1 MEQAIQSN
9 RMLQLPVNAGYE
21 PAIGSNHLD
30 GGAEQAS
37 RTLVVIDTRV
47 RDRECLAGCIA
58 ARKAD
63 MDVVALGS
71 FADWNLERDLHPP
84 LVAVMV
90 NVGGRSLRGPSVAE
104 EIRNLVSECG
114 ATPVIAMADTDEL
127 GEIFQALDCGVRGF
141 IPSTMG
147 ISVCVEAVSLVLA
160 GGVFVPASCLASASR
175 QMLATS
181 DATQR
186 QASIFTNRQSD
197 VVEALK
203 RGKTNKIIA
212 YELNMQ
218 ESTVKVHVRHIMRKL
233 KATNRTEV
241 VYKLNEMGH
250 QDARKVL

>member
-90 NVGGRSLRGPSVAE
+90 NVGGRSFRGPSVAE
-104 EIRNLVSECG
+104 EIRKLVSECG

-181 DATQR
+181 DATKR

-250 QDARKVL
+250 QDERKVL

>member
-9 RMLQLPVNAGYE
+9 RILQLPVNAGYE

-37 RTLVVIDTRV
+37 RTLLVIDTRV

-58 ARKAD
+58 ARRAD

-71 FADWNLERDLHPP
+71 FAEWNRIRDLHPP
-84 LVAVMV
+84 LAAVIL
-90 NVGGRSLRGPSVAE
+90 NIGGRSFSDPSVAE
-104 EIRNLVSECG
+104 EIRKLVSECG

-127 GEIFQALDCGVRGF
+127 REIFQALDCGVRGY

-160 GGVFVPASCLASASR
+160 GGIFVPASCLASASR

-181 DATQR
+181 DRHRAAGKHFHQPSVRCRGSTQAR
-186 QASIFTNRQSD
+186 QD
-197 VVEALK
+197 E
-203 RGKTNKIIA
+203 
-212 YELNMQ
+212 
-218 ESTVKVHVRHIMRKL
+218 
-233 KATNRTEV
+233 
-241 VYKLNEMGH
+241 
-250 QDARKVL
+250 QDHRV